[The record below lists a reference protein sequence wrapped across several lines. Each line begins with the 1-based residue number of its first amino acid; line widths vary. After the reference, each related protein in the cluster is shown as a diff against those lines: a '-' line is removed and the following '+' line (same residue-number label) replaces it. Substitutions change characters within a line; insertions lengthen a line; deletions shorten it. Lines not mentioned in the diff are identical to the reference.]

1 MGTRKMRGTKRA
13 LCIAAATLLATASL
27 AASAKDFECNVDS
40 DYELSITPKSLILT
54 RDIGTPKAIVM
65 RSGRL
70 FIDDRWVTLSS
81 EDSARIAE
89 YEKQA
94 RATMPLAQAIGR
106 DAADIAFTTLG
117 EVAAGLSATPDETR
131 AHLARARV
139 QIDQRLAR
147 SVTANRFNGND
158 LGHGIAEAIGEAL
171 PVVIGDIVGG
181 AIGAAFSGDTARID
195 RLNSID
201 KEVERR
207 VAPRAKLLEARAEQ
221 LCRRME
227 SLDEIDDAM
236 AYRLPGGRRLD
247 LLDAKVDVREAK
259 R

>member
-1 MGTRKMRGTKRA
+1 MKMPGTKQT
-13 LCIAAATLLATASL
+13 LCAAATICLATTSL

-40 DYELSITPKSLILT
+40 DYDLSITPKSIILT
-54 RDIGTPKAIVM
+54 RHVGTPKAIVM

-70 FIDDRWVTLSS
+70 FIDDKWVALSS

-117 EVAAGLSATPDETR
+117 EVAAGLSATPNETR
-131 AHLARARV
+131 AHLAKARA
-139 QIDQRLAR
+139 QIDVRLAR

-158 LGHGIAEAIGEAL
+158 LGKGIADAIGEAL

-181 AIGAAFSGDTARID
+181 AIGAAFSGDTARIE

-207 VAPRAKLLEARAEQ
+207 VEPRAKLLEARAEQ

-227 SLDEIDDAM
+227 SLDEIDDAL
-236 AYRLPGGRRLD
+236 AFRLPDGDRLD
-247 LLDAKVDVREAK
+247 LLDAKVDIREA
-259 R
+259 RR